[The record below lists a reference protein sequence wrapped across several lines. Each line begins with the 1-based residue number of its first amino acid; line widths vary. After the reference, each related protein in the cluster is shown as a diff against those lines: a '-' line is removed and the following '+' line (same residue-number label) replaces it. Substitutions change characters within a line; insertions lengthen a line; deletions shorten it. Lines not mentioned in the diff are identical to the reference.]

1 MVETSA
7 KTQRVE
13 TRKRKTSRV
22 KTRRV
27 KTIPHKSFCNI
38 PIKVPAFNSS
48 SSKTIPNPGSNF
60 YEWVNDS
67 WLDKAKIPGNEG
79 DWGVSEEVEVC
90 VNTKCLSILKE
101 IQAHPKGKNQEALA
115 ALADSCLHP
124 AVQQNSVEF
133 LKVCLAQLGCIESP
147 DDIVKEFAKLAK
159 FQKPGLFK
167 LDTYVDENKTVYL
180 EIYPNPSA
188 LKRVFYSDIDKLYHY
203 KAFLKRVGKEFHVQ
217 KLESVISF
225 EKTLQEATD
234 KFWRGD
240 DSIFTGAQLA
250 RKFPKFPW
258 SVFFQT
264 LGLESWK
271 TTRIYTPTP
280 HFFRWF
286 SKLLLKVPLS
296 FWKVYLAKVYIVES
310 LQYLPPPYDELHF
323 SFFGKQLLGNTIKP
337 PQSDLF
343 LHIVYNR
350 CADIF
355 SQIFWEKAGDEDL
368 LVNSK
373 QFSKNLLQAAKHR
386 VSKVDWL
393 RTSTRAA
400 AVEKIDNMMFS
411 FIRPDHWATTKPL
424 ELNSQCLLDNI
435 FRLGEWNTKNLFDRL
450 DKRYRFWEEGIFR
463 VNAYYYNSKNQ
474 IMIPYAT
481 VITPFYSKD
490 APLGWNYGALG
501 SVIGHEM
508 CHGFDDDGRLYWKNG
523 KKKNWWARAD
533 TIAYN
538 KKAKA
543 LIHLFSEQ
551 EVHGQKVN
559 GSLTLDE
566 NIADLGGL
574 GIALE
579 ALKEY
584 MRQEAIQDT
593 KRIQEA
599 YRTFFSAF
607 ATSWRTKFR
616 KQKLQY
622 ALKTDK
628 HAPAFLRVN
637 MIVRQ
642 FPEWYEAFEIT
653 ESDPMFLEESK
664 RIRIF

>member
-1 MVETSA
+1 MTL
-7 KTQRVE
+7 
-13 TRKRKTSRV
+13 
-22 KTRRV
+22 
-27 KTIPHKSFCNI
+27 
-38 PIKVPAFNSS
+38 
-48 SSKTIPNPGSNF
+48 NPGSDF
-60 YEWVNDS
+60 YEWVNEP
-67 WLDKAKIPGNEG
+67 WLDKAKIPAKEG
-79 DWGVSEEVEVC
+79 DFGISEEIEVC
-90 VNTKCLSILKE
+90 VNEKCLSILKG
-101 IQAHPKGKNQEALA
+101 IQEKPTGNDEKALA
-115 ALADSCLHP
+115 ALTDSCLHA

-133 LKVCLAQLGCIESP
+133 LKTCLAQLGCIESHH
-147 DDIVKEFAKLAK
+147 DVVKEFAKLAK
-159 FQKPGLFK
+159 YQKAAMFK
-167 LDTYVDENKTVYL
+167 LDTYVDEHKIVHL

-188 LKRVFYSDIDKLYHY
+188 LKRVFYSDIDKMYHY
-203 KAFLKRVGKEFHVQ
+203 KAFLKRVGQEFKVD
-217 KLESVISF
+217 KLESVIHF
-225 EKTLQEATD
+225 EKTVQDATD
-234 KFWRGD
+234 NFWRGD
-240 DSIFTGAQLA
+240 DSIFTGSQLLK
-250 RKFPKFPW
+250 KFPKFPW
-258 SVFFQT
+258 AIFFKT

-280 HFFRWF
+280 NFFRWF
-286 SKLLLKVPLS
+286 SQLLMKVPLS
-296 FWKVYLAKVYIVES
+296 FWKLYLTKVYILES
-310 LQYLPPPYDELHF
+310 LQYLPPPYDEMHF
-323 SFFGKQLLGNTIKP
+323 SFFGKQLVGNTVKP
-337 PQSDLF
+337 PQTDLL

-355 SQIFWEKAGDEDL
+355 SKIFWDEAGDEEL
-368 LVNSK
+368 LLHSK
-373 QFSKNLLQAAKHR
+373 QFSKNLLVAAKHR

-393 RTSTRAA
+393 KASTKAA

-424 ELNSQCLLDNI
+424 ELDSKCLLKNI
-435 FRLGEWNTKNLFDRL
+435 FSLGEWNTANMFDRL
-450 DKRYRFWEEGIFR
+450 GKPYRFWEEGIFR

-481 VITPFYSKD
+481 VISPFYSKD

-508 CHGFDDDGRLYWKNG
+508 CHGFDGDGRLYWKNG

-533 TIAYN
+533 TLAYN
-538 KKAKA
+538 RKTKLLVK
-543 LIHLFSEQ
+543 LFSEE

-579 ALKEY
+579 ALKEH
-584 MRQEAIQDT
+584 MRQEGIQDT
-593 KRIQEA
+593 ETVQKA
-599 YRTFFSAF
+599 YRTFFCAF

-637 MIVRQ
+637 MIVRH
-642 FPEWYEAFEIT
+642 FPEWYEAFEIK
-653 ESDPMFLEESK
+653 EDDSMFLEESK